1 MNEVSFDAS
10 AAETITL
17 SVEEDFVAKQTTK
30 SDPILA
36 LSELIWNS
44 LDADA
49 LQIDIEFEKDDL
61 ANGLSKIIV
70 VDNGSGFSREE
81 ARVLFKNLGGL
92 DQAADALLTADQ
104 KYWIEFNP
112 HATNESKFGGMPGGV
127 ILASNSVG
135 KGVTA
140 QWITSNQMMD
150 IFNWYVLLRI
160 GSPRAEF
167 APGFTDMAYNVRC
180 IKD

>member
-49 LQIDIEFEKDDL
+49 
-61 ANGLSKIIV
+61 
-70 VDNGSGFSREE
+70 
-81 ARVLFKNLGGL
+81 
-92 DQAADALLTADQ
+92 
-104 KYWIEFNP
+104 
-112 HATNESKFGGMPGGV
+112 
-127 ILASNSVG
+127 
-135 KGVTA
+135 TA
-140 QWITSNQMMD
+140 QIEDKSEWQKGDGIIRQLVSNAVQQEKLNHIDRLDEELLDFAITD
-150 IFNWYVLLRI
+150 LRRNSRSKTRHT
-160 GSPRAEF
+160 GKRA
-167 APGFTDMAYNVRC
+167 GDHR
-180 IKD
+180 